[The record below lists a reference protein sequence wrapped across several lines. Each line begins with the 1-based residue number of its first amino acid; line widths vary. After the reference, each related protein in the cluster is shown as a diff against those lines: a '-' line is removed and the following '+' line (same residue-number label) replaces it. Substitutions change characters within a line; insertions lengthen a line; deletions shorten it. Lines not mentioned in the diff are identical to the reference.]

1 MVGLIY
7 LNFIGFENSVINKY
21 PRQKYND
28 FFCIDA
34 IICYICDITSNNMI
48 ILGHIFGIIVLIFG
62 IILLVRIIRYA
73 VNFDFDAPL
82 FKTDITISY
91 KKEDKN

>member
-1 MVGLIY
+1 
-7 LNFIGFENSVINKY
+7 
-21 PRQKYND
+21 
-28 FFCIDA
+28 
-34 IICYICDITSNNMI
+34 MI